1 MRRIGFTTK
10 GHEWARSHA
19 AHAWLYHEG
28 PRMNTKPCGGGFFR
42 EGPLRARSHAAD
54 WLYHEGPRMNTKPC
68 GGGFSTKGT
77 KMHEAMRRRFFREG
91 PLRARSHAAALF
103 TTKGTKM
110 HEAMRRR
117 FLPRRAAKGHEA
129 MLRRFSRSPV
139 VAVHCRRPSRFF
151 VAQRAFCV
159 RIYPQGFAAL
169 SGPSRTNTLRR
180 KAFVSLSAP
189 SW

>member
-19 AHAWLYHEG
+19 ADWLYHEG

-68 GGGFSTKGT
+68 GGGFS
-77 KMHEAMRRRFFREG
+77 
-91 PLRARSHAAALF
+91 
-103 TTKGTKM
+103 TKGTKM

>member
-19 AHAWLYHEG
+19 AHA
-28 PRMNTKPCGGGFFR
+28 
-42 EGPLRARSHAAD
+42 